1 MTTELARKMNI
12 AEQHEWFSKQRSR
25 RSLLKGSLATTGAV
39 LAGPKLL
46 QGSDSSALAASR
58 SFSPFTQVRSNY
70 SPLSGGSVVPFGR
83 HISFGAN
90 PGTQMNI
97 AWQVAS
103 PVSSPFVR
111 IGTNP
116 FDFGEAIRA
125 DLRTVTT
132 PWADITDFV
141 DSVPPAQA
149 AAKAPEEQYYAH
161 AAVTGLRPGTTY
173 YYSVGH
179 QGFDSGGGPWGR
191 GPTGVVNGSFT
202 TAPYGQVPFTFTA
215 FGDQGTSYDAVGTTN
230 LILAQNPAFHL
241 HAGDISYAE
250 DGGDGLLTDQ
260 YDPRVWDSF
269 FVEVAQTAS
278 QIPWMASLG
287 NHEMEP
293 WYSPNGYGAD
303 IDRLDFPGNGP
314 SVCPGTYYF
323 TYGNA
328 AFISLDPNDV
338 SYEIPANFGYSGGA
352 QTAWL
357 KSTLAA
363 LRSDPAIDFIVV
375 FFHHCAYCTCTVH
388 GCEGG
393 VQQYWTPLFDEY
405 NVDLVV
411 NGHNHIYERT
421 DPIIGG
427 SPTSTAPIGSVV
439 NPATEGTTYVTAG
452 AAGKSLYSFSAP
464 DSYEGNVDN
473 IASVSTYVNEA
484 GGTTKNEKVT
494 WSEVRYTG
502 YCLLVGEVTPPGRGG
517 GTTTLLLRGLNEYGV
532 EIDRVTLSRSSGS
545 GGWRGRSS

>member
-1 MTTELARKMNI
+1 MTRELARKLSI
-12 AEQHEWFSKQRSR
+12 AEQHDWFTKQRSR

-46 QGSDSSALAASR
+46 QGSDSSALSSARGLA
-58 SFSPFTQVRSNY
+58 PFTQVRSTR
-70 SPLSGGSVVPFGR
+70 SPVTGASVVPFGR
-83 HISFGAN
+83 HISYGAQ

-111 IGTNP
+111 IGTKP
-116 FDFGEAIRA
+116 FDLGEAIGA
-125 DLRTVTT
+125 DLKTVTT
-132 PWADITDFV
+132 PWADITDFI

-149 AAKAPEEQYYAH
+149 AAMAPEEQYYAH
-161 AAVTGLRPGTTY
+161 AAATGLRPGTTY
-173 YYSVGH
+173 YYTVGH
-179 QGFDSGGGPWGR
+179 DGFDFGGRPLGGPAN
-191 GPTGVVNGSFT
+191 VVNGSFT
-202 TAPYGQVPFTFTA
+202 TAPNGQVPFRFTA
-215 FGDQGTSYDAVGTTN
+215 FGDQGATYDAIGTTN
-230 LILAQNPAFHL
+230 LILSQNPAFHL

-250 DGGDGLLTDQ
+250 NGGDGLITDP

-269 FVEVAQTAS
+269 FVQVAQTAS

-303 IDRLDFPGNGP
+303 VDRLDFPGNGP
-314 SVCPGTYYF
+314 SVCPGTYCF

-357 KSTLAA
+357 GSTLAA

-375 FFHHCAYCTCTVH
+375 FFHHCAYCTCVVH

-393 VQQYWTPLFDEY
+393 VQQYWTPLFDQYE
-405 NVDLVV
+405 VDLVI
-411 NGHNHIYERT
+411 NGHNHVYERT
-421 DPIIGG
+421 DPIVGG
-427 SPTSTAPIGSVV
+427 NATTTAPIGSVV
-439 NPATEGTTYVTAG
+439 TPATQGTTYLTAG
-452 AAGKSLYSFSAP
+452 GAGKSLYSFSAP

-473 IASVSTYVNEA
+473 VVSVSTYVNEA
-484 GGTTKNEKVT
+484 GATTVDETVT

-502 YCLLVGEVTPPGRGG
+502 YCLVVGEVTPPGWGG
-517 GTTTLLLRGLNEYGV
+517 GTTTLLIRALNEYGV
-532 EIDRVTLSRSSGS
+532 EIDRITISRSSAS
-545 GGWRGRSS
+545 GGWRAGRN